1 MFLYRILKKL
11 EYKTNFFIDFPSYP
25 LWNKM
30 VAMTL
35 PKFDPGIEFHFDQL
49 FKKKYPIKKEKILLI
64 GNASAKLKYG
74 SKIDVFH
81 GDIARFNRF
90 QNSHEEYLG
99 KKTTLWFI
107 AKSMFDERNYY
118 SNNIE
123 NISYAHPN
131 IKVQLFTTLNSE
143 SKFFKKNQSIIEK
156 NMINVMD
163 TESII
168 PILKN
173 FTKQYIQQNGKL
185 INQNDDFLISNGYL
199 KPSTGL
205 LAIMD
210 SIIHYDEVFIHN
222 FDFFKSNH
230 YWGKNLDYNRNQNN
244 GRYYNGI
251 DVDLQIGLHEFLFE
265 ENLIDKMIANGIVKW
280 LS

>member
-1 MFLYRILKKL
+1 MFLYRILKKF
-11 EYKTNFFIDFPSYP
+11 EDKTNSLIDLPSYP
-25 LWNKM
+25 LWNEM
-30 VAMTL
+30 IEMAL
-35 PKFDPGIEFHFDQL
+35 PKFDLGIEFNFDQL
-49 FKKKYPIKKEKILLI
+49 IKEKYSIKKDKILLV

-74 SKIDVFH
+74 SKIDVFD

-90 QNSHEEYLG
+90 QNCQKEYLG
-99 KKTTLWFI
+99 NKTTLWFI

-118 SNNIE
+118 LNNID
-123 NISYAHPN
+123 NITHAHPN

-143 SKFFKKNQSIIEK
+143 TDFFKKTQNVIEK

-163 TESII
+163 TKSII

-173 FTKQYIQQNGKL
+173 FTEHYIQQNGKL
-185 INQNDDFLISNGYL
+185 INPNNDFFISNGYI

-230 YWGKNLDYNRNQNN
+230 YWKNDLDYNRNQNN
-244 GRYYNGI
+244 GRYYNNI

-265 ENLIDKMIANGIVKW
+265 ESLIDKMIASGIVKW